1 VGFPSPPG
9 GPSAD
14 TSGRPPVDWPPARW
28 AQTWLIPPPPRSA
41 WERWVRSLVLFLVTL
56 ASVFLTGALK
66 PVLLAGQAVLLF
78 DLRDGAALAGGLLSI
93 LLAHEMGHYLAC
105 RHYGV
110 DATLPHFIPSPW
122 FPALGLLFWQPLS
135 MVGTFGAFI
144 RIRGPIPSRRALFD
158 IGVAGPLAGFV
169 VCLPVLW
176 FGIQTATVR
185 PLSPDAG
192 GLFFG
197 EPLAF
202 QWLSRLLHGPIP
214 DDQTLVIG
222 QLGLAAWFGLF
233 VTALNLMPIGQLDGG
248 HVTYAL
254 LRGKARLIS
263 QVGSWVCVALVYFGP
278 SWILWAILVRVLG
291 RRHPPTLDDESAVGR
306 GRAIVGVVSLV
317 VFVLCFVPNP
327 IVFSWTDFFEGIRE
341 LVGQG

>member
-1 VGFPSPPG
+1 MGSSFPPG

-14 TSGRPPVDWPPARW
+14 YPEDPGRWDPARW
-28 AQTWLIPPPPRSA
+28 ARVWVVPPPPLST
-41 WERWVRSLVLFLVTL
+41 WQRWGRPLVLLAVTL
-56 ASVFLTGALK
+56 GSVFLAGALE
-66 PVLLAGQAVLLF
+66 PVVRHGRALLLF
-78 DLRDGAALAGGLLSI
+78 DVRAGLALAGGLLSI

-105 RHYGV
+105 RYYGV

-122 FPALGLLFWQPLS
+122 FPAVGLSVWQPLS
-135 MVGTFGAFI
+135 LVGTFGAFI
-144 RIRGPIPSRRALFD
+144 RIRGPIPNRRALFD
-158 IGVAGPLAGFV
+158 IGVAGPLAGFL

-176 FGIQTATVR
+176 YGVGAASAH
-185 PLSPDAG
+185 PSSPDAG

-202 QWLSRLLHGPIP
+202 QWVSRLIHGPIP
-214 DDQTLVIG
+214 DGQTLVIG

-254 LRGKARLIS
+254 LRDKARLIS
-263 QVGSWVCVALVYFGP
+263 RVGSWACVALVVFSP

-291 RRHPPTLDDESAVGR
+291 RRHPATLDDESPVGR
-306 GRAIVGVVSLV
+306 ARVVVGLLSLA
-317 VFVLCFVPNP
+317 VFVVCFVPNP
-327 IVFSWTDFFEGIRE
+327 VVVSWSDFFEGLRE
-341 LVGQG
+341 LVR